1 MLPFFITNNCM
12 ILLNITC
19 NLTPLFCFTCRYRKD
34 CMGNNQ
40 YNVKEDAN
48 TNINLGNYFINCLII
63 SGIEDNW
70 MRGSNYSSEKL
81 SLHYV

>member
-1 MLPFFITNNCM
+1 MLPFFIAINWQ

-34 CMGNNQ
+34 CMGNNE

-48 TNINLGNYFINCLII
+48 TNINLGNYFKNCRTI

-70 MRGSNYSSEKL
+70 MRGR
-81 SLHYV
+81 